1 MDPVT
6 YDHLSVLLREMVRT
20 NNKTQHKQQYA
31 LWCNSVR
38 NERDEVNFNST
49 HFKMQCQ
56 SKRENQTKPNQTK
69 TETHTNGVNFKI

>member
-6 YDHLSVLLREMVRT
+6 YDHLSVLLREMVRI
-20 NNKTQHKQQYA
+20 NNKTQYKQQYA

-56 SKRENQTKPNQTK
+56 SKRENQNQTK
-69 TETHTNGVNFKI
+69 LKPKHIQME